1 MEVSV
6 KVTKEAYE
14 LADGLRKFVLDIKGA
29 LADGWQPG
37 QDLPV
42 VSSAAMADLVPAV
55 QGVDKL
61 GEESKADLLGFINGL
76 VLPAEA
82 LAVALLKKPGA

>member
-14 LADGLRKFVLDIKGA
+14 LADGLKKFVLDIKGA

-37 QDLPV
+37 ADLPV
-42 VSSAAMADLVPAV
+42 VLSAALADLVPAV
-55 QGVDKL
+55 QGVEKL
-61 GEESKADLLGFINGL
+61 GDEAKADVQGFINGL

-82 LAVALLKKPGA
+82 LAVALLKKP